1 MHLSYFGFSV
11 KIGSFF
17 RGVNLFAFVAPLSIY
32 VWVLMLL
39 ALALVSVA
47 MYAIA
52 KLSPYETEDLGRR
65 ILLQDFLNFYL

>member
-1 MHLSYFGFSV
+1 
-11 KIGSFF
+11 
-17 RGVNLFAFVAPLSIY
+17 
-32 VWVLMLL
+32 MLL